1 MRRERTLRLMKK
13 FWPAFL
19 AILSVLTVASPLR
32 GASAAGNSDK
42 VVICHR
48 THSVT
53 NPYVRITV
61 AQRSVGNGNGKH
73 GGNSH
78 DQYSTVLFPGGKPV
92 PNVYNAAITYT
103 PAPEKKWGDIISS
116 TDVSGNALTGTA
128 TVVAGL
134 NNTGIGALIFAGT
147 GVHANKCRSMT
158 AREFYD
164 IETTEG
170 GQTAA
175 DVLAD
180 MNEADSDE
188 WAASLTAC
196 GGTFTGCAASTLGA
210 SVPATTSTTTAPTTT
225 VAATRKLK
233 GTLWIDANR
242 DGKLGTTEKVLA
254 NYAVTVRAGAGNS
267 STQTYTVTTDASG
280 NYEVSN
286 LPAGNWIVT
295 PAALPNANYEKVYDT
310 DSGLVSADWSVVASV
325 PSTGT
330 ATADFATAM
339 TSAAVAAGAPDILGS
354 TAAAPVTG
362 TGSSAGAGSST
373 DSGSAA
379 VTKGS
384 LKGNLWVDAN
394 RNGVRDAGEKI
405 LSGYA
410 LTIRPGAGNPSTRTY
425 SVATGSAGNFRV
437 SSLRTGKWV
446 ITASPLSNKN
456 YEGVFDTDSG
466 ATSVNWVVT
475 LTVKNGKTAHADFAA
490 ALTKAA
496 VASGIAD
503 DLGATAV
510 LPETGF
516 GSTLLMVWAG
526 ALLLAGGA
534 AMTRRSRRRLI

>member
-1 MRRERTLRLMKK
+1 M
-13 FWPAFL
+13 
-19 AILSVLTVASPLR
+19 VSPVR
-32 GASAAGNSDK
+32 NASAVGNSDK

-61 AQRSVGNGNGKH
+61 AQRSLGNGTGKH

-92 PNVYNAAITYT
+92 PNVYNAAINYT
-103 PAPEKKWGDIISS
+103 PAPEKKWGDIISA
-116 TDVSGNALTGTA
+116 TDVSGNALTGNA

-134 NNTGIGALIFAGT
+134 NNSGIGALIFAGT

-188 WAASLTAC
+188 WASALSSC

-210 SVPATTSTTTAPTTT
+210 SVPATTSTTAAPTTT

-242 DGKLGTTEKVLA
+242 DGKLGTSEKVLA

-280 NYEVSN
+280 NYEVAN

-310 DSGLVSADWSVVASV
+310 DSGLVSADWSVAASV

-339 TSAAVAAGAPDILGS
+339 TAAAVAAGAPDILGS
-354 TAAAPVTG
+354 TAAAPSTG
-362 TGSSAGAGSST
+362 TGSSTDDGSTSV
-373 DSGSAA
+373 A
-379 VTKGS
+379 KGS
-384 LKGNLWVDAN
+384 LKGTMWIDAN
-394 RNGVRDAGEKI
+394 RNGVNDPGEKI
-405 LSGYA
+405 LAGYRV
-410 LTIRPGAGNPSTRTY
+410 TIRPGAGNSSPRTY
-425 SVATGSAGNFRV
+425 SVVTSSAGNFRV
-437 SSLRTGKWV
+437 ASLRTGKWV

-466 ATSVNWVVT
+466 SASVNWVVT
-475 LTVKNGKTAHADFAA
+475 LSVKEGKTAHADFAA

-496 VASGIAD
+496 VASGASD

-516 GSTLLMVWAG
+516 GSTLLMMWAG
-526 ALLLAGGA
+526 ALLLAGGVTMA
-534 AMTRRSRRRLI
+534 RRSRRRLI